1 MARKSLFAT
10 MFRKSPIRPLQK
22 HMKKVRECASTLGPF
37 FIKVM
42 HEKWDK
48 AEELHKQIVQ
58 FENEADSI
66 KRKLRLNLPR
76 GIFMPF
82 QRSDFLELVTR
93 QDMIA
98 NDAKD
103 IAGVVIGRRMFFP
116 DEISQKYLEFLKRCI
131 DATDQAYE
139 AINELD
145 QLFEVGFSGKEV
157 EIVAGMINEL
167 QEIEHDTDKKQIK
180 IRRKLFELEADLPPV
195 NVVFLY
201 QILDWTGELADRA
214 QRVGDSLQ
222 MLIAR

>member
-22 HMKKVRECASTLGPF
+22 HMKKVRECVSMLGPF

-42 HEKWDK
+42 NEGWDK
-48 AEELHKQIVQ
+48 AEEIRKQIALL
-58 FENEADSI
+58 ENEADDI
-66 KRKLRLNLPR
+66 KRKLRLHLPK
-76 GIFMPF
+76 GLFMPV
-82 QRSDFLELVTR
+82 QRSDVLELVTR

-103 IAGVVIGRRMFFP
+103 IAGMVVGRKMFFP

-131 DATDQAYE
+131 DATDLAYE
-139 AINELD
+139 AISELD

-157 EIVAGMINEL
+157 KIVAGIIKEW
-167 QEIEHDTDKKQIK
+167 QEIERDTDRKQIK
-180 IRRKLFELEADLPPV
+180 IRRKLFELESELPPV
-195 NVVFLY
+195 NVMFLY
-201 QILDWTGELADRA
+201 QIIEWTGQLADRA

-222 MLIAR
+222 ILIAS